1 MVRTYLTNFGY
12 SVYEGSS
19 LYDAM
24 EAAEKAGFESTVY
37 NEFDETVMTY
47 SPIGGWIFGKCK
59 HIRQVHERLIS

>member
-1 MVRTYLTNFGY
+1 MVRTYLNNFGY
-12 SVYEGSS
+12 SVYEGPI

-47 SPIGGWIFGKCK
+47 SPVGGWI
-59 HIRQVHERLIS
+59 II

>member
-12 SVYEGSS
+12 NVYEGNS

-24 EAAEKAGFESTVY
+24 ETAEKTGFESTVY

-47 SPIGGWIFGKCK
+47 SPIGGWRFT
-59 HIRQVHERLIS
+59 